1 MLTNMR
7 LAIYMKVM
15 KNIRMVGLPEGK
27 TTLNIYMTFSQLFC
41 HISPNNVFSDIK

>member
-1 MLTNMR
+1 LTKMR

-41 HISPNNVFSDIK
+41 HIRPNNVFSDIK